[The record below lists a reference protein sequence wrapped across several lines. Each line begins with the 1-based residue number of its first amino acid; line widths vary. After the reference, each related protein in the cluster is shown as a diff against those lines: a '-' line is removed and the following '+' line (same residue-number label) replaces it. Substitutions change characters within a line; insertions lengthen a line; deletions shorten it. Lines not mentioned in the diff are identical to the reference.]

1 MRGCARL
8 IGYGIHFLRER
19 KLTARPAP
27 MRRDGKG
34 MHMKK
39 LKTLLCVVFVL
50 ATVICLCVSVS
61 AAEEEPTEDWF
72 ASFDNT
78 SWKKE
83 PWKTSTTCPKGG
95 SHVPY
100 TEDDSGQIIM
110 GAFGVLVRADV
121 KYENYKIDAQCDHT
135 EGTITLECCKECKT
149 WYISA
154 TTVQQKD
161 GNHDWQHCVEAATC
175 IKEGREYE
183 KCTRCGAIQNEKT
196 LPKTD
201 HVYNEVVTKKAAC
214 EVEGELTKTC
224 KVCGATVKETI
235 PALAHDYKDNTKDCT
250 TLVCTKCGS
259 KKPSGKQ
266 HTITEWEIL
275 GDRTPKG
282 THMGK
287 CTVCGTTVREMHD
300 SIVDDGDC
308 TTPVVCKCGFI
319 LVDGSGGHN
328 LIPKFKDD
336 THPYWDYVV
345 TADGMHSRKCSNPG
359 CDQPTHVDEHKAG
372 EGDCPLCKASAPVT
386 PDETTNEPAADEP
399 KPVEP
404 TVTVEGVAEPA
415 TVTAAE
421 APAVA
426 AKYKDYVAYDI
437 EAEIVGGVAKVSIP
451 IPEGW
456 DNVKVYHVD
465 GDTLT
470 DMNATVVGG
479 NAVFTTNHFSVY
491 AIVNVDTDLDNQNQT
506 SASTDAPATDP
517 AEPTTDAPT
526 TDAPTTDVP
535 TAGAP
540 ATDAPATDE
549 PVGGGDIAPA
559 PGDGSVI
566 APAPETDGE
575 TVAPKL
581 GDSDLPMLLTVIAV
595 GAAAAFVSIAA
606 VKKQRGE

>member
-61 AAEEEPTEDWF
+61 AMDKDTPPTTEECTSKCKDGAEHKFELKSS
-72 ASFDNT
+72 AY
-78 SWKKE
+78 
-83 PWKTSTTCPKGG
+83 TCA
-95 SHVPY
+95 H
-100 TEDDSGQIIM
+100 SGYYYWQCSVCHISYYMYDQKAVIPHQ
-110 GAFGVLVRADV
+110 
-121 KYENYKIDAQCDHT
+121 YKILEETAGKRTYRCINCSNTYSIETSGLCKHEWT
-135 EGTITLECCKECKT
+135 EPK
-149 WYISA
+149 A
-154 TTVQQKD
+154 
-161 GNHDWQHCVEAATC
+161 VEAGKTC
-175 IKEGREYE
+175 GEEV
-183 KCTRCGAIQNEKT
+183 KCTHE
-196 LPKTD
+196 
-201 HVYNEVVTKKAAC
+201 
-214 EVEGELTKTC
+214 
-224 KVCGATVKETI
+224 
-235 PALAHDYKDNTKDCT
+235 
-250 TLVCTKCGS
+250 CTKCGAIEYVYV
-259 KKPSGKQ
+259 KVEHNFANLTQDCTKDEVC
-266 HTITEWEIL
+266 TICGEVKAGTGNKTHNVTKWEDYN
-275 GDRTPKG
+275 GS
-282 THMGK
+282 
-287 CTVCGTTVREMHD
+287 MHIGHCENEGC
-300 SIVDDGDC
+300 SVIVKEAHEAKTAYDGDC
-308 TTPVVCKCGFI
+308 TIDVKCSKCGHVV
-319 LVDGSGGHN
+319 LNGTDGHN
-328 LIPKFKDD
+328 LIPKFYSENDS
-336 THPYWDYVV
+336 YWDYVENP
-345 TADGMHSRKCSNPG
+345 DGTHSRICSNDG
-359 CDQPTHVDEHKAG
+359 CTVVTGVDTHEAG
-372 EGDCPLCKASAPVT
+372 KEGAENYCPLCAALKASAPVT
-386 PDETTNEPAADEP
+386 PDETTNEPAADEPKPVEPTVDEP

-437 EAEIVGGVAKVSIP
+437 EAEIVSGGVAKVSIP

-470 DMNATVVGG
+470 DMHATVVDG

-506 SASTDAPATDP
+506 SASTDTPTSDP
-517 AEPTTDAPT
+517 AEPTTD
-526 TDAPTTDVP
+526 
-535 TAGAP
+535 AP